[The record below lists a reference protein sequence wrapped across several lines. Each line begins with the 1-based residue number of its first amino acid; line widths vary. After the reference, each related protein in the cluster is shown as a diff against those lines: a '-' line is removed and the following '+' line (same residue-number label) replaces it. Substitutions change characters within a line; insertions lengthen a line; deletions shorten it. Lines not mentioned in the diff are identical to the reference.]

1 MQFLVMSRRRSE
13 DFPQEEFD
21 RLFADEA
28 SRARE
33 FYAAGFTR
41 HIWHRVDG
49 GGVCQVVEARD
60 EAEVRD
66 TLAPLPFAK
75 RGMLD
80 IDVVALKPYAGFTG

>member
-41 HIWHRVDG
+41 HIWHRVDHR
-49 GGVCQVVEARD
+49 CE
-60 EAEVRD
+60 
-66 TLAPLPFAK
+66 
-75 RGMLD
+75 RGPRPCELW
-80 IDVVALKPYAGFTG
+80 IGPRSGEL